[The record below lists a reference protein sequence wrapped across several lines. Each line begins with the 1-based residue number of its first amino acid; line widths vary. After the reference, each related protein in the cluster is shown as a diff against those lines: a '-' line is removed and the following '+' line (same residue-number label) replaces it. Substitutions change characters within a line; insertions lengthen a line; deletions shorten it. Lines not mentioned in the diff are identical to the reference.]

1 MVSKRRAKAHSTHRS
16 GPLPTAPPS
25 PEATILEEL
34 RAVVG
39 RIPKATSDA
48 FVDRLLA
55 ADKIFIVGRG
65 RTGLIAGA
73 FAMRLM
79 HLGLRIYIVGEIS
92 TPKVGQRDLLIA
104 CSGAGASRTVQQM
117 TAIARR
123 ERAAI
128 IAISYASD
136 SPIAKGADVFVRVPT
151 PNLRARGGARR
162 TVQPLGSLFEQ
173 ALLIYLDGMVLRLM
187 ERLRVSPDDMA
198 SRHTNL
204 E

>member
-1 MVSKRRAKAHSTHRS
+1 MVSRRRAKTHSSHRS
-16 GPLPTAPPS
+16 GRLPAAPPS

-48 FVDRLLA
+48 FIDRLLA
-55 ADKIFIVGRG
+55 ADQIFVVGRG

-79 HLGLRIYIVGEIS
+79 HLGLRVFIVGDIS
-92 TPKVGQRDLLIA
+92 TPKICQRDLLIA
-104 CSGAGASRTVQQM
+104 CSGAGTSRTVQQM
-117 TAIARR
+117 MGIARH
-123 ERAAI
+123 ENAAI
-128 IAISYASD
+128 VAISYASD
-136 SPIAKGADVFVRVPT
+136 SAIAKGADVYIRVPT
-151 PNLRARGGARR
+151 SNLRARGGSRR

-173 ALLIYLDGMVLRLM
+173 ALLIYFDGLVLQLM

-198 SRHTNL
+198 QRHTNL